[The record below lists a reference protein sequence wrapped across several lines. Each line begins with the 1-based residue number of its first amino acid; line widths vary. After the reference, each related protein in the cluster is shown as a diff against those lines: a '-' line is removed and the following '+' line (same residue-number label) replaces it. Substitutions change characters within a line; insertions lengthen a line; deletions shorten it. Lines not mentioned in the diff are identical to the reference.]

1 MRCFHSPASWFR
13 LLFIVVL
20 VLWLF
25 TWIDSHTEISI
36 AGQTT
41 ILMYSLSL
49 KSWFSIRISLTFVPN
64 DIIKNNVALNQL
76 MAWDKTSHYLMNC
89 RQRTLTQNGP
99 QWLNVP
105 DARQSIWQDIEW
117 GNTIFRT
124 WTSCTFNSSM
134 QSNAYLSPYPEPVY
148 TGWSCALE
156 GHWNAT
162 GWTSVH

>member
-1 MRCFHSPASWFR
+1 MKRISGTKPLICFHSPASWFR
-13 LLFIVVL
+13 LLLIVVL

-49 KSWFSIRISLTFVPN
+49 KLWFSIRVSLTFVPN
-64 DIIKNNVALNQL
+64 YINENNAALNQL

-89 RQRTLTQNGP
+89 WQRTLTQYGP

-105 DARQSIWQDIEW
+105 GVFS
-117 GNTIFRT
+117 T

-134 QSNAYLSPYPEPVY
+134 QNNAYLFPYPEPVY
-148 TGWSCALE
+148 TGWSCTLE